1 MLFTH
6 FYNARKKNDENE
18 ICFVSLVNTEY
29 FGIETVTFL
38 STNWQNQLLNIFLI
52 GVAINIAIS
61 MNWCTTAMSF
71 CEWFAALKILSKN
84 LL

>member
-18 ICFVSLVNTEY
+18 IYFVSLVNTEY
-29 FGIETVTFL
+29 FGIEPVTFL

-52 GVAINIAIS
+52 GVATNIAIS
-61 MNWCTTAMSF
+61 MNWCTTAMPF
-71 CEWFAALKILSKN
+71 CE
-84 LL
+84 

>member
-18 ICFVSLVNTEY
+18 IYFVSLVNTEY
-29 FGIETVTFL
+29 FGIEPVTFL

-61 MNWCTTAMSF
+61 MNWCTTAMPF
-71 CEWFAALKILSKN
+71 CE
-84 LL
+84 

>member
-29 FGIETVTFL
+29 FGIEPVTFL
-38 STNWQNQLLNIFLI
+38 STN
-52 GVAINIAIS
+52 
-61 MNWCTTAMSF
+61 
-71 CEWFAALKILSKN
+71 
-84 LL
+84 